1 MFKLNVRPIRIGLW
15 ALMALVLS
23 LTGCNLP
30 GLGQQASP
38 GGETP
43 AAAPSPTVNV
53 AELPPTAPQVVAQR
67 PYPGEELPLDG
78 SIDVY
83 FDQPMNRASV
93 ESALSIEPVLDVN
106 VMWVDD
112 STLRIVPAEGE
123 LSRAERYR
131 LLISEEAEAANGLA
145 LEAPAEIEVQTVGFL
160 QVGEVVPAPGATGVS
175 AGSVITVFF
184 NRPVVPLGI
193 PGDGEDLPHP
203 LTISPEVEGEGEWVN
218 TSIYQWRPAEPLEGN
233 QTYTVTVNAGLEDQT
248 GGVLE
253 EPFTWEFTTLPP
265 DVIAVQPAEPMTPL
279 DAPVVVEFN
288 QPVDRNAAQQAFS
301 LVDGSGQPVPG
312 SFTWNEDG
320 TEMTFQPSGLLAL
333 GTDYRATVSAEAL
346 PGFTRDAEWSFQ
358 TVPALAVVNTDP
370 RPGESNANSF
380 MGLTIYFSAPVD
392 EDTLDEDLLVVEP
405 ALPAGATF
413 FYSTFDH
420 TWNISATLDPST
432 TYTVTLLPGVA
443 DPYGN
448 TIDEPYTW
456 TFTTAQLDPLVQF
469 NTQGMFGLYDAS
481 RTTELFVIHRNT
493 SRIDFQLASVPLEDF
508 GRLTGPN
515 SYEVFDSYE
524 PAPENVL
531 RTWSIATPG
540 ELNERTYVRVP
551 VVSEAGGS
559 LEPGIYLLSADA
571 PETARFRHFMIVAT
585 ANLTLKTS
593 FDESLVWLTDLQDG
607 QPVEGVDVRIYDSE
621 FNQVSTARTDADGV
635 AAIDDVS
642 VDNLWDPQYAIAE
655 GNGHFAVALSQWD
668 EGIQPWQFGAIPT
681 IFNREAYSLYLY
693 TDRPIYRPGQEVYF
707 KGVLRAKDDVTY
719 SLPPQSSVDVIARND
734 QGDTILEDSLALN
747 EFGTFN
753 GQFVLDEEA
762 GLGFYVIEVTIG
774 DLTSVLGFQVA
785 EYRAPEFTVTV
796 EPETDQ
802 VLAGEEIE
810 VTVDAEFFFGGP
822 VSDAEVEWTVL
833 SDAYFFQPRVPGN
846 FSFVEPDPDEELS
859 TDFIPGFGV
868 TIADGTGRT
877 DENGEFTF
885 SIPASIED
893 SETSRRFTIEAVVTD
908 INEQAVAGRAEVIVH
923 KGEVYVG
930 VEPEVYVAGAGQP
943 FSATVLALDW
953 DAEPVAGQEVT
964 VELVEQRWFSVQE
977 EDEFGR
983 TQWTWNL
990 EENVIGEPET
1000 VTTDA
1005 DGKAEVTFTAPEGG
1019 SYRVRATVTDAQG
1032 NTQRGGTFV
1041 WVSGEDFVTWRQMN
1055 NDRIDLVADRA
1066 SYQPGDIAEILIASP
1081 FQGNDVQALITV
1093 ERGSILSHEVITLPS
1108 NSYVY
1113 ELPLDGIHAPN
1124 VYVSVVIV
1132 KGVDD
1137 TNTTPAFKV
1146 GLVRLEVEPVEQT
1159 LELQVTPDRST
1170 VGPGEEVTYT
1180 IRAADFEGNPVDA
1193 EVSLALVD
1201 LATLSLVQPNSGP
1214 IAEHFY
1220 GDAAIGVRTAVP
1232 LANLVD
1238 RLNQT
1243 LFDMGKGGGGGGG
1256 EAFFEIREEFRDTA
1270 YWEATVRTGEDGIAQ
1285 VSITLPDNLT
1295 TWRMDARA
1303 VTADTLVG
1311 QQQVD
1316 LVATRPLLVRPNT
1329 PRFFV
1334 AGDEATVSAVVNNN
1348 TDEAIDA
1355 SVRLDAAGVSV
1366 MGTEPVQQVSIP
1378 AGGRVEVAWD
1388 ITIDPAAEW
1397 VDLTFSAEGGGLS
1410 DASKP
1415 PLGDPNRD
1423 RMLPVYRYDVPETV
1437 GTAGQLAEAGS
1448 RTEGIVLPPT
1458 YDVEQGRV
1466 LVRIDP
1472 SLAAASVDALDYLEQ
1487 LPYESTEV
1495 TVSRF
1500 LPNALTLN
1508 ALRELDIEDQELET
1522 KLRQEVRRGLQ
1533 RLYAQQHVDGGWG
1546 WFVNNNSDPTVTAYV
1561 VQGLLAAQDAG
1572 YGIEQRVL
1580 DDALAYLRGSLRP
1593 LDRLSVQS
1601 ARHTQAYILY
1611 VLAEAGVPDAS
1622 RTVQLYEGRQGMQHW
1637 AQALIAQALWLI
1649 DPEDDRLD
1657 NLQSDLTNA
1666 AIVSATGA
1674 HWEEETDDIRNWNTD
1689 TRSTAIILATYARI
1703 WPESDL
1709 VPNIVRWLMI
1719 AREAGHWETT
1729 QETAWSLIGLT
1740 RWMAV
1745 SGELDASYRWS
1756 FEFNGQ
1762 PMADGEVSRSNVREA
1777 QQISIDVAD
1786 LLQDEVNRLTFERT
1800 AGDGRL
1806 YYSAHLTAYLPVEE
1820 VEPLSRGVIVSRR
1833 YLDENGNPVT
1843 GGTVGDVVTVELTI
1857 VAPNDLYYV
1866 VVEDPY
1872 PAGAEAVN
1880 LALETESILGERPTL
1895 QPENP
1900 LERGWGWWYFAETDL
1915 RDEKAVMFAD
1925 VLPAGTYQ
1933 YTYQLRLGLPGEYR
1947 VIPPT
1952 ARQFY
1957 LPEVYGRGAGSVF
1970 TITGE

>member
-1 MFKLNVRPIRIGLW
+1 MQKSKVRSIRVGW
-15 ALMALVLS
+15 WVLILLFVS

-30 GLGQQASP
+30 GFGPQAP
-38 GGETP
+38 AEEAGP
-43 AAAPSPTVNV
+43 AAAPSPTVDI
-53 AELPPTAPQVVAQR
+53 AELPPTAPRVVAQR

-83 FDQPMNRASV
+83 FDQPMDRASV
-93 ESALSIEPVLDVN
+93 EGSLAIEPALDVD

-112 STLRIVPAEGE
+112 STLRVVPAAGE
-123 LSRAERYR
+123 LSRAARYQ
-131 LLISEEAEAANGLA
+131 LLIDEAASAENGLA

-160 QVGEVVPAPGATGVS
+160 QVGEVVPAPDASAVS

-184 NRPVVPLGI
+184 NRPVVPLGVAEDA
-193 PGDGEDLPHP
+193 GDLPQP
-203 LTISPEVEGEGEWVN
+203 LTISPEVAGEGEWVN
-218 TSIYQWRPAEPLEGN
+218 TSIYQWRPDEPLEGN
-233 QTYTVTVNAGLEDQT
+233 QTYTVTVREGLEDQT

-253 EPFTWEFTTLPP
+253 EPYTWEFTTLPP
-265 DVIAVQPAEPMTPL
+265 DVIAVQPSEPMTPL

-288 QPVDRNAAQQAFS
+288 QPVDRTAAQQAFS
-301 LVDGSGQPVPG
+301 LVDGSGQAVPG
-312 SFTWNEDG
+312 SFDWSEDS
-320 TEMTFQPSGLLAL
+320 TEMTFQPSGLLSL
-333 GTDYRATVSAEAL
+333 GTDYRATVSASGL
-346 PGFTRDAEWSFQ
+346 PGFARDAEWSFQ
-358 TVPALAVVNTDP
+358 TVPAPAVVNTDP
-370 RPGESNANSF
+370 RPDQANADTF
-380 MGLTIYFSAPVD
+380 TGLHVFFSAPID
-392 EDTLDEDLLVVEP
+392 EETLDEDMLVVEP
-405 ALPAGATF
+405 ALPDEASF
-413 FYSTFDH
+413 FYNTFDNS
-420 TWNISATLDPST
+420 WNVSAALDPST
-432 TYTVTLLPGVA
+432 EYTVTLQPGAA

-456 TFTTAQLDPLVQF
+456 TFTTAQLEPMVQF
-469 NTQGMFGLYDAS
+469 NTQGQFGLYDAS

-493 SRIDFQLASVPLEDF
+493 SRIDFELASVPLEDF

-515 SYEVFDSYE
+515 GYELLNSYG
-524 PAPENVL
+524 PAGENVL
-531 RTWSIATPG
+531 RTWSIEAQG

-551 VVSEAGGS
+551 VASEAGGS

-571 PETARFRHFMIVAT
+571 PETSRFRHFMIVVT

-607 QPVEGVDVRIYDSE
+607 QPVEGVDVRIYDPD
-621 FNQVSTARTDADGV
+621 FNQVSTASTGSDGIAV
-635 AAIDDVS
+635 VDDIS
-642 VDNLWDPQYAIAE
+642 VENLWDLQYAIAE
-655 GNGHFAVALSQWD
+655 GDGHFAVALSQWD
-668 EGIQPWQFGAIPT
+668 EGIQPWQFGNIPA
-681 IFNREAYSLYLY
+681 IFNKEAFSLYLY
-693 TDRPIYRPGQEVYF
+693 TDRPLYRPGQEVYF

-719 SLPPQSSVDVIARND
+719 TLPPQSTVDVTVRNQ
-734 QGDTILEDSLALN
+734 QGDVILEDSLPLS
-747 EFGTFN
+747 ELGTFD
-753 GQFVLDEEA
+753 GQLQLDEEA
-762 GLGFYVIEVTIG
+762 GLGFYNIEVAV
-774 DLTSVLGFQVA
+774 DELTVNRGFQVA

-796 EPETDQ
+796 EPDAGQ
-802 VLAGEEIE
+802 VLAGEDVE

-822 VSDAEVEWTVL
+822 VSDAEVEWVVL
-833 SDAYFFQPRVPGN
+833 SDAYVFQPDVPGN
-846 FSFVEPDPDEELS
+846 FSFIEPDPDADPS
-859 TDFIPGFGV
+859 VAFIPGFGE

-877 DENGEFTF
+877 DENGEFVVT
-885 SIPASIED
+885 IPASIED
-893 SETSRRFTIEAVVTD
+893 SDTSRRFTIEAVVTD
-908 INEQAVAGRAEVIVH
+908 VNEQSVAGRTEVVVH
-923 KGEVYVG
+923 KGEVYAG
-930 VEPEVYVAGAGQP
+930 VEPDVYVVGAGQP

-953 DAEPVAGQEVT
+953 DAEPVAGQDVT

-1000 VTTDA
+1000 VTTGA
-1005 DGKAEVTFTAPEGG
+1005 DGKAEIELTAPDGG
-1019 SYRVRATVTDAQG
+1019 SYRVRATVADEQG
-1032 NTQRGGTFV
+1032 NAQRGSTFV
-1041 WVSGEDFVTWRQMN
+1041 WVSGNDFVTWRQTN
-1055 NDRIDLVADRA
+1055 NDRIDLAADRT
-1066 SYQPGDIAEILIASP
+1066 SYQPGDTAEILIASP
-1081 FQGNDVQALITV
+1081 FQGSDVQALISV
-1093 ERGSILSHEVITLPS
+1093 ERGSILTHEVITLPS

-1113 ELPLDGIHAPN
+1113 ELPLDGTHAPN

-1137 TNTTPAFKV
+1137 SNTTPTFKT
-1146 GLVRLEVEPVEQT
+1146 GLVRLDVEPVQQT
-1159 LELQVTPDRST
+1159 LELRVTPDRST

-1180 IRAADFEGNPVDA
+1180 VRAADFEGEPVDA

-1201 LATLSLVQPNSGP
+1201 LATLSLVEPNSGP
-1214 IAEHFY
+1214 IDEHFY
-1220 GDAAIGVRTAVP
+1220 GSAPLGVRTAVP

-1238 RLNQT
+1238 RLNQA
-1243 LFDMGKGGGGGGG
+1243 LFDIGKGGGGGGG
-1256 EAFFEIREEFRDTA
+1256 EAFFDIREEFRDTA
-1270 YWEATVRTGEDGIAQ
+1270 FWEATVRTGEDGTAQ
-1285 VSITLPDNLT
+1285 VSIVLPDNLT

-1303 VTADTLVG
+1303 VTAGTLVG

-1366 MGTEPVQQVSIP
+1366 MGTEPGQQVSIP

-1388 ITIDPAAEW
+1388 VTIDPEAEW
-1397 VDLTFSAEGGGLS
+1397 VDFTFSAEGGGLS

-1437 GTAGQLAEAGS
+1437 GTAGQLAEAGA

-1458 YDVEQGRV
+1458 YDVEQGNV
-1466 LVRIDP
+1466 LVRVEP
-1472 SLAAASVDALDYLEQ
+1472 SLAAATVDALDYLEHF
-1487 LPYESTEV
+1487 PYESTEV

-1500 LPNALTLN
+1500 LPNALTLK
-1508 ALRELDIEDQELET
+1508 ALRELGVEDQELES

-1546 WFVNNNSDPTVTAYV
+1546 WFVNDDSDPTVTAYV
-1561 VQGLLAAQDAG
+1561 VQGLLAAEDAG

-1580 DDALAYLRGSLRP
+1580 DDALAYLRGALRP
-1593 LDRLSVQS
+1593 LDRLSAQY
-1601 ARHTQAYILY
+1601 ALHTQATILY
-1611 VLAEAGVPDAS
+1611 ALAEAGAPDAS

-1649 DPEDDRLD
+1649 DEDDDRLA
-1657 NLQSDLTNA
+1657 NLQSDLANA

-1689 TRSTAIILATYARI
+1689 TRSTAIILDTYARL
-1703 WPESDL
+1703 WPDAEI
-1709 VPNIVRWLMI
+1709 VPNVVRWLMV

-1729 QETAWSLIGLT
+1729 QETAWALIGLT
-1740 RWMAV
+1740 RWMAAT
-1745 SGELDASYRWS
+1745 GEMDAGYRWS

-1762 PMADGEVSRSNVREA
+1762 ATADGTVSRSNVREA

-1786 LLQDEVNRLTFERT
+1786 LLRDEVNRLTFERT

-1833 YLDENGNPVT
+1833 YLDANGSPVT
-1843 GGTVGDVVTVELTI
+1843 TGTVGDVVTVELTI

-1880 LALETESILGERPTL
+1880 LELETESVLGERPTL
-1895 QPENP
+1895 QPEDP
-1900 LERGWGWWYFAETDL
+1900 LERGWGWWAFAETDL

-1933 YTYQLRLGLPGEYR
+1933 YTYQLRLGMPGEYR

-1952 ARQFY
+1952 AREFY
-1957 LPEVYGRGAGSVF
+1957 LPEVYGRGAGSLF